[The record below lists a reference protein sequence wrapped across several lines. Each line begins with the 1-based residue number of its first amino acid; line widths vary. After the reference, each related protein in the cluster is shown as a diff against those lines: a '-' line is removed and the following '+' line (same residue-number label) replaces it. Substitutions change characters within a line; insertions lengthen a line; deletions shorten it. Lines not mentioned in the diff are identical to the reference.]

1 MAYIDDLLGKN
12 ETIELVAHRHVV
24 FLLLRLLP
32 IALVC
37 VVAWVAAIIVQ
48 MYVDQLSPWL
58 ALAIVAASLVPL
70 AIAVYRFFVWHKEQY
85 VVTNYRILQAEGIL
99 NKRTFDSA
107 LEKVND
113 VLMRQSLVGRIFDYG
128 DIEIITGS
136 EIGVNKLTGI
146 ADPFA
151 FKRALL
157 NAKLQFHD
165 PDDAPR
171 RAFVDDQSH
180 LLTALT
186 DLRNSGII
194 SDDEFDERRT
204 QIMNGQPRG

>member
-1 MAYIDDLLGKN
+1 MSYIDDLLGKN

-24 FLLLRLLP
+24 FMVLRVLPLALLC
-32 IALVC
+32 IA
-37 VVAWVAAIIVQ
+37 AWVAAISVQ

-58 ALAIVAASLVPL
+58 ALAIVVASLVPL
-70 AIAVYRFFVWHKEQY
+70 AMAVYRFFVWHKEQY

-113 VLMRQSLVGRIFDYG
+113 VLMRQSVIGRVFDYG

-136 EIGVNKLTGI
+136 EVGVNQLTGI

-157 NAKLQFHD
+157 NAKLEFHD
-165 PDDAPR
+165 PGDAPR
-171 RAFVDDQSH
+171 RSFVEDQSH
-180 LLTALT
+180 LLAALT

-194 SDDEFDERRT
+194 SEDEFAERRT
-204 QIMNGQPRG
+204 QILSSQPRS

>member
-1 MAYIDDLLGKN
+1 MAYIDDLLGNN

-37 VVAWVAAIIVQ
+37 IVAWIAAIIVQ

-171 RAFVDDQSH
+171 RAFVDDRSH
-180 LLTALT
+180 LLTALN

-194 SDDEFDERRT
+194 SDDEFDERRS
-204 QIMNGQPRG
+204 QIMSGQPRG

>member
-24 FLLLRLLP
+24 FLVLRVLPLALLC
-32 IALVC
+32 IA
-37 VVAWVAAIIVQ
+37 AWVAAIVVQ

-58 ALAIVAASLVPL
+58 ALAIVVASLIPL
-70 AIAVYRFFVWHKEQY
+70 AIALYRFFAWHKEQY

-113 VLMRQSLVGRIFDYG
+113 VLMRQSVIGRVFDYG

-136 EIGVNKLTGI
+136 EIGINKLTGI

-157 NAKLQFHD
+157 NAKLQFND
-165 PDDAPR
+165 PENTPR
-171 RAFVDDQSH
+171 RSFVDDQSH
-180 LLTALT
+180 LLSALN
-186 DLRNSGII
+186 DLRKSGII
-194 SDDEFDERRT
+194 SEDEFVERRNK
-204 QIMNGQPRG
+204 IMSGEPQA